1 MKKKD
6 EVKEY
11 LNRNSKRVFI
21 VMLIFLGISV
31 MIAMY
36 KGMTREPVDFKASDL
51 MKETNGSFNS
61 DVRTL
66 EHSVQRYSILKDKER
81 ELDLLLDKDT
91 LSVADTLKLKKLLD
105 EIKMMK

>member
-11 LNRNSKRVFI
+11 LNKNSKRVFI
-21 VMLIFLGISV
+21 VMLILLGISV
-31 MIAMY
+31 VIAMY
-36 KGMTREPVDFKASDL
+36 KGMTRESVDFKAGDI
-51 MKETNGSFNS
+51 MKETNGNFNS

-66 EHSVQRYSILKDKER
+66 EYSVQRYSTLKDKER